1 MSDDESTWISV
12 ASEQISAR
20 INPYGAQLSVLRD
33 PAGLDLLWNGDAAV
47 WSGRA
52 PILFPI
58 VGALA
63 GGAYRLGSGTY
74 VLSRHGFARGKPF
87 EVIEANAAAALFRLK
102 ADESTQAVYPFE
114 FELDIQFEVYESTL
128 AVTALVRNNGD
139 RDMPA
144 SIGFHPAFRW
154 PLPYGQ
160 AKSGHFI
167 EFEVD
172 EPAPIRRL
180 NAQGLLT
187 PTPVP
192 SSVRGRRLTLED
204 ALFKDDA
211 VIFDRARSR
220 SVLYGSDDAAH
231 IRVRFPD
238 APYLGIWSKPGDFI
252 CIEPWHGIADP
263 DGYRGDF
270 REKPGVFTVA
280 PDATFETR
288 MEITWLPPKGSAA

>member
-1 MSDDESTWISV
+1 MSDDESTWISL
-12 ASEQISAR
+12 ASQQISAR
-20 INPYGAQLSVLRD
+20 INPHGAQLSVLRD
-33 PAGLDLLWNGDAAV
+33 TAGRDLLWNGDPAV

-74 VLSRHGFARGKPF
+74 VLSRHGFARGKVF
-87 EVIEANAAAALFRLK
+87 KVIEANAAAALFRLN

-114 FELDIQFEVYESTL
+114 FELDIQFEIRESTL
-128 AVTALVRNNGD
+128 VVTALVRNNGD
-139 RDMPA
+139 HDMPA

-154 PLPYGQ
+154 PLSEGD

-180 NAQGLLT
+180 NGQGLLT
-187 PTPVP
+187 STRHATP
-192 SSVRGRRLTLED
+192 VRGRRLALDE

-211 VIFDRARSR
+211 VIFDEARSR
-220 SVLYGSDDAAH
+220 SVIYGTENAAR
-231 IRVRFPD
+231 IRVHFPD

-252 CIEPWHGIADP
+252 CIEPWHGVADP
-263 DGYRGDF
+263 NGYRGDF
-270 REKPGVFTVA
+270 REKPGIFNVA

-288 MEITWLPPKGSAA
+288 MEITWVPGQP